1 MFVSH
6 LRYCIDLKFFSF
18 FYHVPFKQFIPL
30 LQYYKRFVY
39 NLITSTQLSRQYGD
53 ALRASIDFTLIGR
66 TCLTLL
72 LDWLTFH
79 IRVFGQKWLFLLS
92 EYFYLF
98 FFIVSVFSRGYS
110 DTYSKNSGAGKDLQG
125 NKFECTCKYQEPT

>member
-39 NLITSTQLSRQYGD
+39 NLITSAQLSRQYGD
-53 ALRASIDFTLIGR
+53 ALARVDRLHS
-66 TCLTLL
+66 
-72 LDWLTFH
+72 DWTD
-79 IRVFGQKWLFLLS
+79 
-92 EYFYLF
+92 
-98 FFIVSVFSRGYS
+98 VSNVA
-110 DTYSKNSGAGKDLQG
+110 T
-125 NKFECTCKYQEPT
+125 